1 MLEGKEPA
9 DVLASAL
16 ARITNTVH
24 LVERSPLTGEL
35 GRRVLKLTLQDP
47 IRSTNLLEALPLS
60 SPHLHSFSLF
70 APIIKDIRSVRL
82 ACVFAPDKRSVVFEL

>member
-47 IRSTNLLEALPLS
+47 IRSTNLL
-60 SPHLHSFSLF
+60 
-70 APIIKDIRSVRL
+70 
-82 ACVFAPDKRSVVFEL
+82 